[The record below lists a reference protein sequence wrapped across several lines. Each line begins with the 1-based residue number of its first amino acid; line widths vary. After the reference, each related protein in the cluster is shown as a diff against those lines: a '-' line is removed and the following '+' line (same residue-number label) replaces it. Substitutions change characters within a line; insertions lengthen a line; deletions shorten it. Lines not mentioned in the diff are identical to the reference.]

1 MKYIIIIL
9 FLFTSSIASGEEL
22 ELNCKFDNYNAIT
35 RDYTERVIKS
45 WSPPIQNHIIKTDNT
60 SYWHQWRIDGKIVRN
75 DSNKI
80 KFQYEKKN
88 QQAIARWTFIF
99 FKTTKK
105 AAIDMDFP
113 GYIAPGTIWGSCEE
127 TKNNYE
133 KPAKNSNTNND
144 SLENISDKLVC
155 YRYGLY
161 NGKYITEAK
170 RRNLNCKSKNEE
182 KTKSSDKIT
191 NKTEKAEN
199 KCKELGFTPATE
211 SYGNCV
217 LKLMD

>member
-1 MKYIIIIL
+1 MKYILVLL
-9 FLFTSSIASGEEL
+9 FLFISSIASSEESV
-22 ELNCKFDNYNAIT
+22 LNCKFADYNSINRT
-35 RDYTERVIKS
+35 YTQRVIKS
-45 WSPPIQNHIIKTDNT
+45 WSPTIQKHTIKPDKT
-60 SYWHQWRIDGKIVRN
+60 SYWNGPGIEGKVTVN
-75 DSNKI
+75 DSQKI
-80 KFQYEKKN
+80 KFKYEYKGKD
-88 QQAIARWTFIF
+88 ITRWTFVY

-105 AAIDMDFP
+105 ASIYMEFP
-113 GYIAPGTIWGSCEE
+113 GYIPPGDIWGSCDE
-127 TKNNYE
+127 TKSNYE

-144 SLENISDKLVC
+144 SLANISDKLVC

-170 RRNLNCKSKNEE
+170 NRNLNCKSKNEE

>member
-22 ELNCKFDNYNAIT
+22 ELNCKFDNYNAVT

-45 WSPPIQNHIIKTDNT
+45 WSPPIQNHVIKADNT
-60 SYWHQWRIDGKIVRN
+60 SYWNQVRIEGKVSVN
-75 DSNKI
+75 NSKKV
-80 KFQYEKKN
+80 KFKYELKRKYVT
-88 QQAIARWTFIF
+88 RWNFVY
-99 FKTTKK
+99 FKTSKK
-105 AAIDMDFP
+105 AAIDMEFP
-113 GYIAPGTIWGSCEE
+113 GYIAPGTIWGSCKE
-127 TKNNYE
+127 TKSNYE
-133 KPAKNSNTNND
+133 KPVKNSNSNND
-144 SLENISDKLVC
+144 SLANISDKLVC

-170 RRNLNCKSKNEE
+170 RRNLSCKSENEE
-182 KTKSSDKIT
+182 KTNSSDKIT
-191 NKTEKAEN
+191 KKTEKAEI